1 MKCATRTVLALFAA
15 APLAAQSV
23 DALEF
28 FEKSV
33 RPVLVEKCQVCH
45 NPNLKTA
52 ELDLSSAAGFLHGGA
67 SGPLVS
73 PDQPEKSKL
82 LEVIGYE
89 ERLKMPPTGKLNNEE
104 IASLTAWVKAG
115 APWPGAQK
123 IEEAP
128 KPPTAAKGFTEEQ
141 KKFWAFQPVADPA
154 PPGVKDPSWVRSPI
168 DRFILAKLEEKK
180 LAPAPP
186 ADKLTLLRRVTFD
199 LTGLPPSVKEIDE
212 FLADDSPQA
221 FERVAER
228 LLASPRYGEHWGRH
242 WLDVARYAD
251 STGNDEDHRY
261 PYAWRYR
268 DYVIEAFNSDL
279 PYDRFVREQV
289 AGDLLPPK
297 DPAEGINRR
306 GIIATG
312 FLALGPKALAQQDKK
327 KMIYDVYDEQ
337 VDVLS
342 KAFLGVTVACARCHD
357 HKFDPIRTKDYYS
370 LVGIFASTR
379 NFDDS
384 ETHVSKMLYTPLVS
398 EQLYEDFKSH
408 RLKVIYKHL
417 DVDEA
422 LAEYLERHA
431 LDQNT
436 RLADYMV
443 AARELDNGAGNNGTS
458 NNGAAAAA
466 LASRHNL
473 DTARL
478 KKWVDYLKPAGPAR
492 EHLAEWRQAQPD
504 QWRQVAASYQERAQ
518 KQLNDW
524 VESQKKFRARVR
536 ESAKDRVMPV
546 KPRTFSRETDAL
558 VFEVFYGENGP
569 FAVSEQE
576 EESAL
581 PAEGLAEVRTL
592 RAELKQLEDAAPP
605 EPPMACAVREGDAV
619 EQAVFIRGDYNS
631 PGESAPK
638 VFPAIVAGEDQQP
651 VASGSGRLEL
661 ANWLASPG
669 NPLTARVMVN
679 RIWQWHFGE
688 GIVRTSSNFGKMGER
703 PTNPELLD
711 YLARRFV
718 EGGWSVKK
726 MHRLILLSSAYQ
738 MSSAATDRKAEQDP
752 ENLLLSRFSRRRL
765 AVEEIRDG
773 LLAIGGSLD
782 LEMGG
787 TMQSGFGTDGENS
800 NDRLSIDP
808 TSVTRRMVYLPL
820 RRSNLPTLLNL
831 FDFGDAT
838 IPQDKRPLTNV
849 APQALFMMNSEF
861 VAGRARNV
869 AQSLLDEAD
878 LSESA
883 RIERAYLR
891 MLNRR
896 PDAEEIDTGLSY
908 LAGLKNRFGSM
919 SNLDAW
925 QSLCR
930 ILIASNEF
938 VYVD

>member
-1 MKCATRTVLALFAA
+1 MIPVLLLTAA
-15 APLAAQSV
+15 SLAAQSV
-23 DALEF
+23 DPLEF

-52 ELDLSSAAGFLHGGA
+52 ELDLSSAAGFVHGGA

-73 PDQPEKSKL
+73 TDDPEKSRL
-82 LEVIGYE
+82 LEVIRYE
-89 ERLKMPPTGKLNNEE
+89 ERLKMPPTGKLSDQE
-104 IASLTAWVKAG
+104 IANITAWVKAG
-115 APWPGAQK
+115 APWPGA
-123 IEEAP
+123 EHVEV
-128 KPPTAAKGFTEEQ
+128 AKSQSTSKAFTEEQ
-141 KKFWAFQPVADPA
+141 KNFWAFQPVNDPA
-154 PPGVKDPSWVRSPI
+154 PPEVKTKDWARSPI
-168 DRFILAKLEEKK
+168 DRFILAKLEENR
-180 LAPAPP
+180 LEPAPP

-199 LTGLPPSVKEIDE
+199 LTGLPPTVKEIED

-221 FERVAER
+221 FELVVDR

-268 DYVIEAFNSDL
+268 DYVIDAFNADL
-279 PYDRFVREQV
+279 PYDQFIREQV
-289 AGDLLPPK
+289 AGDLLPP
-297 DPAEGINRR
+297 DDAGAEINRR
-306 GIIATG
+306 GIVATG

-327 KMIYDVYDEQ
+327 KMLYDVYDEQ

-342 KAFLGVTVACARCHD
+342 KAFLGITVACARCHD

-370 LVGIFASTR
+370 MVSIFASTR

-384 ETHVSKMLYTPLVS
+384 ETHVSKMLYTPLVA
-398 EQLYEDFKSH
+398 EQLYEDFKAH
-408 RLKVIYKHL
+408 RLKIIYKHL

-422 LAEYLERHA
+422 LAEDLEKYA
-431 LDQNT
+431 LDVNT

-443 AARELDNGAGNNGTS
+443 AARELETNGGS
-458 NNGAAAAA
+458 PAALAAERNLDAAA
-466 LASRHNL
+466 LE
-473 DTARL
+473 
-478 KKWVDYLKPAGPAR
+478 KWTGYLKPGEPER
-492 EHLAEWRQAQPD
+492 EHLRQWREAQPD
-504 QWRQVAASYQERAQ
+504 QWRQVAAGYQERAQ
-518 KQLNDW
+518 KQLTDW

-546 KPRTFSRETDAL
+546 KPRQFSRETDAF
-558 VFEVFYGENGP
+558 VFEVFYEDNGS
-569 FAVSEQE
+569 FAVSEQQE
-576 EESAL
+576 EAVL
-581 PAEGLAEVRTL
+581 PPEGLAKVRAL
-592 RAELKQLEDAAPP
+592 RAELKQLEDTAPP
-605 EPPMACAVREGDAV
+605 EPEMACAVREGERV

-631 PGESAPK
+631 PGEPAPK
-638 VFPAIVAGEDQQP
+638 AFPAIVAGEQP
-651 VASGSGRLEL
+651 PLVKSVSGRLEL
-661 ANWLASPG
+661 ANWIASPD

-679 RIWQWHFGE
+679 RIWQGHFGE
-688 GIVRTSSNFGKMGER
+688 GIVRTPSNFGKMGER
-703 PTNPELLD
+703 PTHPELLD
-711 YLARRFV
+711 YLAKRFV
-718 EGGWSVKK
+718 ESGWSVKK
-726 MHRLILLSSAYQ
+726 MHRLILNSSVYQ
-738 MSSAATDRKAEQDP
+738 MSSEGTAKKAEQDP
-752 ENLLLSRFSRRRL
+752 ENRLLSQFSRRRL

-773 LLAIGGSLD
+773 LLAIGGSID
-782 LEMGG
+782 FEMGG

-808 TSVTRRMVYLPL
+808 TTVSRRMVYIPL

-838 IPQDKRPLTNV
+838 IPLDKRPLTNV

-861 VAGRARNV
+861 VADRARNV
-869 AQSLLDEAD
+869 AQSLLDDAE
-878 LSESA
+878 LSDSA

-891 MLNRR
+891 TLNRR
-896 PDAEEIDTGLSY
+896 PDAEETDTGLTY
-908 LAGLKNRFGSM
+908 MAGLKTRFASITD
-919 SNLDAW
+919 LQAW

>member
-1 MKCATRTVLALFAA
+1 LLAA

-23 DALEF
+23 DPLEF

-45 NPNLKTA
+45 NANLKTA

-73 PDQPEKSKL
+73 RDQPEKSKL
-82 LEVIGYE
+82 LEVISYE
-89 ERLKMPPTGKLNNEE
+89 ERLKMPPTGKLSNEE
-104 IASLTAWVKAG
+104 IANLTAWVKAG
-115 APWPGAQK
+115 APWPGAPK
-123 IEEAP
+123 AAEAP
-128 KPPTAAKGFTEEQ
+128 KPAAAKGFTDEQ

-154 PPGVKDPSWVRSPI
+154 PPEVKDPSWARTPI
-168 DRFILAKLEEKK
+168 DRFVLAKLEEKN

-186 ADKLTLLRRVTFD
+186 ADKPTLLRRVTFD
-199 LTGLPPSVKEIDE
+199 LTGLPPTVKEIDA

-221 FERVAER
+221 FDRVVER

-279 PYDRFVREQV
+279 PYDQFIREQV
-289 AGDLLPPK
+289 AGDLLPPVN
-297 DPAEGINRR
+297 PADSINRR
-306 GIIATG
+306 GIVATG

-342 KAFLGVTVACARCHD
+342 KAFLGITVACARCHD
-357 HKFDPIRTKDYYS
+357 HKFDPIRTRDYYS
-370 LVGIFASTR
+370 MVGIFASTR

-384 ETHVSKMLYTPLVS
+384 GTHVSKMLYTPLVS

-408 RLKVIYKHL
+408 RLKIIYKHL
-417 DVDEA
+417 DLDEA
-422 LAEYLERHA
+422 LAEDLEKHA
-431 LDQNT
+431 LDVNT

-443 AARELDNGAGNNGTS
+443 AARELGKGGADAD
-458 NNGAAAAA
+458 AAS

-473 DTARL
+473 DAALL
-478 KKWVDYLKPAGPAR
+478 KKWADYLKPTDPAR
-492 EHLAEWRQAQPD
+492 EHLAEWRAAQPE
-504 QWRQVAASYQERAQ
+504 QWRQVAAGYQERAQ

-546 KPRTFSRETDAL
+546 KPRTFSRETDAF
-558 VFEVFYGENGP
+558 VFEVFYAENGP

-581 PAEGLAEVRTL
+581 PPEGLAKVRAL
-592 RAELKQLEDAAPP
+592 RAELKQLEGTAPP
-605 EPPMACAVREGDAV
+605 EPPMACAVQEGDVV
-619 EQAVFIRGDYNS
+619 EQTVFIRGDYNS
-631 PGESAPK
+631 PGEAAPK
-638 VFPAIVAGEDQQP
+638 TFPAIIAGEDQHP
-651 VASGSGRLEL
+651 VESGSGRLEL
-661 ANWLASPG
+661 ANWLARPD

-688 GIVRTSSNFGKMGER
+688 GIVRTPSNFGKMGER

-711 YLARRFV
+711 YLAQRFV
-718 EGGWSVKK
+718 DGGWSVKK
-726 MHRLILLSSAYQ
+726 MHRLILHSSAYR

-787 TMQSGFGTDGENS
+787 TMQAGFGTDGENS

-869 AQSLLDEAD
+869 AQSLLDEAA
-878 LSESA
+878 LSDSV
-883 RIERAYLR
+883 RLERAYLR
-891 MLNRR
+891 TLNRR

-908 LAGLKNRFGSM
+908 LAALKNRFGAI